1 MEEHDAR
8 IWEDQLK
15 YTAQMHNS
23 QSILVLPPLQ
33 TSAEFH
39 KVSEQHINTKF
50 RAVRSPQKTKAKRD
64 PSMLTKHCSLGGF
77 RRSFHYFY
85 Q

>member
-1 MEEHDAR
+1 M
-8 IWEDQLK
+8 K
-15 YTAQMHNS
+15 K
-23 QSILVLPPLQ
+23 

-39 KVSEQHINTKF
+39 KVSEQHRNTKF
-50 RAVRSPQKTKAKRD
+50 RAVSSLQKTKAKRD
-64 PSMLTKHCSLGGF
+64 PSMLTKHCSLGRF